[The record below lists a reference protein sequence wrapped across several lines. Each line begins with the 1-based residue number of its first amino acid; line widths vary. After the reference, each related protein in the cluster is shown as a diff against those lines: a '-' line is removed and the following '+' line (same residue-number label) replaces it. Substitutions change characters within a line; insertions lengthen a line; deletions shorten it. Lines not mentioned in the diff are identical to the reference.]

1 MRIGDPFTAFGY
13 VGTSSFRS
21 IVASSVSS
29 FRPIRSS
36 SSVTTLWRATVGL
49 IATFSSLGL
58 ISFPTFWC
66 GQARSSSSQLER
78 EGVSLT
84 WILGVEGSSRN
95 FGVSQPFSERL
106 RRMYV
111 CVYVTIKVFY
121 KRNWNCEKIW
131 LTWKRMSIACSW
143 SSWVFSSFV
152 SYYSINLIKFIF
164 IQLFYCF

>member
-1 MRIGDPFTAFGY
+1 
-13 VGTSSFRS
+13 
-21 IVASSVSS
+21 
-29 FRPIRSS
+29 
-36 SSVTTLWRATVGL
+36 
-49 IATFSSLGL
+49 
-58 ISFPTFWC
+58 
-66 GQARSSSSQLER
+66 
-78 EGVSLT
+78 
-84 WILGVEGSSRN
+84 
-95 FGVSQPFSERL
+95 L